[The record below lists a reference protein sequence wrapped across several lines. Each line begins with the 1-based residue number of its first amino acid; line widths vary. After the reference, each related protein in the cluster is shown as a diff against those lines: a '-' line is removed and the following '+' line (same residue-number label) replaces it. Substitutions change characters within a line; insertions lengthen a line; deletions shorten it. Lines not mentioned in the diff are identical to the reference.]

1 MGMKLNP
8 FPKVGSTSTI
18 YICVPEYPCVNPI
31 SMHEI
36 VSANLG
42 FFSRFWMEN
51 SMIPFTASWHSI
63 MSVPMEENISKI
75 VGDTIAELFDM
86 LGKGEAR
93 WIARP

>member
-1 MGMKLNP
+1 
-8 FPKVGSTSTI
+8 
-18 YICVPEYPCVNPI
+18 
-31 SMHEI
+31 
-36 VSANLG
+36 
-42 FFSRFWMEN
+42 
-51 SMIPFTASWHSI
+51 